1 MYISFVHVLVI
12 NTSYTIIRVIIMEV
26 KTNDIIRQYYDNK
39 ELYEELKGDLEDILT
54 SILKRNSFK
63 ISNMSIRIK
72 REDTLKR
79 KIIYKNKY
87 KDIKQITDIVA
98 ARIIVLFE
106 NDIDR
111 LYECIKSNFDVVEY
125 NDKRKKNYDDRIDF
139 GYNSLHLLLK
149 FTDTRCQLVEYSKYK
164 DIVFELQIRT
174 IVQHSWA
181 EIEHGLGYKSQYEIP
196 KDIRRRLTRIS
207 ATLELLDEEFVAIKK
222 ELEDYN
228 NGIEHIEKVMKTDI
242 NVHSLIQYRHNSK
255 ELNHI
260 FDYIVNKYQ
269 LKVYEDQRLIS
280 ELRLVKR
287 FHVLGY
293 STIQELNQFILE
305 YQEDIKSIADSLLE
319 YLAIDSI
326 NYYNIYVWISLV
338 LLAKDG
344 LNDPENVLEN
354 ELIKR
359 IKGE

>member
-1 MYISFVHVLVI
+1 
-12 NTSYTIIRVIIMEV
+12 MET
-26 KTNDIIRQYYDNK
+26 KTDDMIRQYYDNK
-39 ELYEELKGDLEDILT
+39 ELYEELKDDLEDILT

-72 REDTLKR
+72 KEDTLKR
-79 KIIYKNKY
+79 KILYKKKY
-87 KDIKQITDIVA
+87 NDIKQITDIVA

-111 LYECIKSNFDVVEY
+111 LYECIKSNFDIIEY
-125 NDKRKKNYDDRIDF
+125 NDKRKKNYEDRIDF

-149 FTDTRCQLVEYSKYK
+149 FTDARCQLIEYSKYK

-174 IVQHSWA
+174 ILQHSWA

-196 KDIRRRLTRIS
+196 KEIRRRLTRIS

-222 ELEDYN
+222 ELEEYN

-242 NVHSLIQYRHNSK
+242 NVHSLIQYIHNSK
-255 ELNHI
+255 ELNNI
-260 FDYIVNKYQ
+260 FDNVINKYQ
-269 LKVYEDQRLIS
+269 IREYKDQRLIS

-293 STIQELNQFILE
+293 TTIQELNEFVLE
-305 YQEDIKSIADSLLE
+305 YQGDIQAIAYSLLE
-319 YLAIDSI
+319 YLDIEDI
-326 NYYNIYVWISLV
+326 NYYNILVWISLV
-338 LLAKDG
+338 LLAKEG
-344 LNDPENVLEN
+344 LNDPENMLES

-359 IKGE
+359 MKGE